1 MQLCRPC
8 ESEGTPE
15 IVRETWKMVD
25 EYMLT
30 EAEIALVKLLESL
43 DKAALPHG
51 HPAGASHCTIGHS
64 GVSQADG
71 QCQDSVS
78 RHSIADGRVDSIEE
92 ALSQSHGSS
101 SSSSND
107 SDGTHQAGSLV
118 SADSQH
124 IVFSSQHSD
133 KPAEALGQQAWLA
146 TAHVKEAGT
155 VQQEHDACVS
165 PSGREEG
172 TLHQTLPRFI
182 GSNSALSAA
191 AGPPAGSQEAYLA
204 AGPQQPNKVSVM
216 RQVLGCTI
224 ECTSTK
230 LVMYPYCIVVHQS
243 CMHSV

>member
-1 MQLCRPC
+1 
-8 ESEGTPE
+8 
-15 IVRETWKMVD
+15 MVD

-43 DKAALPHG
+43 DKTALPHG

-78 RHSIADGRVDSIEE
+78 RHSIADGHVDSIEE

-107 SDGTHQAGSLV
+107 SDGTHQAGPHMG
-118 SADSQH
+118 ADSQH

-133 KPAEALGQQAWLA
+133 KPAEALDQQAWLA
-146 TAHVKEAGT
+146 TAHAKETGT
-155 VQQEHDACVS
+155 VQQEHNACVS

-172 TLHQTLPRFI
+172 TLHQTLPRI
-182 GSNSALSAA
+182 NGSNSALSGA

-216 RQVLGCTI
+216 SQVLGCTI

-230 LVMYPYCIVVHQS
+230 LVMYPYCIVIHQS

>member
-1 MQLCRPC
+1 
-8 ESEGTPE
+8 
-15 IVRETWKMVD
+15 MVD

-43 DKAALPHG
+43 DKTAPPHG
-51 HPAGASHCTIGHS
+51 HPAGDSHCTMGHS

-78 RHSIADGRVDSIEE
+78 SHSIADGHVDSIEE
-92 ALSQSHGSS
+92 ASSQSNGSS

-107 SDGTHQAGSLV
+107 SDGTHQAGSHV

-133 KPAEALGQQAWLA
+133 KPAAALDQQAWLA

-165 PSGREEG
+165 PSGRDEG
-172 TLHQTLPRFI
+172 TLHQTLPRVI
-182 GSNSALSAA
+182 ASNSALSAA
-191 AGPPAGSQEAYLA
+191 AGPPAESQEAYLA
-204 AGPQQPNKVSVM
+204 AGPQQPDKMSFM
-216 RQVLGCTI
+216 SQVLGCTI
-224 ECTSTK
+224 QCTNTK
-230 LVMYPYCIVVHQS
+230 LVMYPYCIVIHQS
-243 CMHSV
+243 CMRHVCITYE